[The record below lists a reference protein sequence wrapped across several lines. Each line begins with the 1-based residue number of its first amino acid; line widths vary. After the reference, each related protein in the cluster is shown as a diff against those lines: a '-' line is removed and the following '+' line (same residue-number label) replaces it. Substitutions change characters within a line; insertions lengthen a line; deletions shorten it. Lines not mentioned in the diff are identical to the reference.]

1 MGLTVT
7 LLSLLT
13 VLVVLVV
20 TANLGALQGAQAV
33 NFDNYVGDLASFTY
47 RYKVAREI
55 PGVAH
60 ISGNEARRP
69 FTLSSL
75 SMDAQ

>member
-13 VLVVLVV
+13 VLVVLVM

-33 NFDNYVGDLASFTY
+33 NFG
-47 RYKVAREI
+47 I
-55 PGVAH
+55 PWV
-60 ISGNEARRP
+60 I
-69 FTLSSL
+69 
-75 SMDAQ
+75 